1 MTVTKAEPTRAAPGQ
16 DVEHILTLDC
26 AERPGIVSA
35 VSGFLADHGCDIIE
49 NKQFDD
55 WRGRHFFM
63 RVHVAGDGGEQ
74 VTDELRAAFEP
85 VSSRFEMRWNLVRR
99 DARPR
104 LIVMASKSGH
114 CLSDLLYR
122 SRLGELPA
130 EIVAVVSNHRH
141 QQELAEWHGVPFHH
155 IPVTA
160 DTKPQAE
167 ARLRRLVDE
176 LNVDLVV
183 LARYMQVLSDELT
196 AELAGRCIN
205 IHHSF
210 LPAFKGA
217 RPYHQAY
224 ERGVKIV
231 GATAHYVTADLDEG
245 PIIAQ
250 QVIDVDHTHT
260 PEDLVSIGRD
270 AEVTAL
276 TKAVRWHCEGRVFRV
291 GRRSVV
297 LR

>member
-1 MTVTKAEPTRAAPGQ
+1 MTVLDTGSARTGARQ
-16 DVEHILTLDC
+16 TIDHVLTLDC
-26 AERPGIVSA
+26 AESPGIVSA
-35 VSGFLADHGCDIIE
+35 VSGFLADHGCDIID

-55 WRGRHFFM
+55 WRGQHFFM
-63 RVHVAGDGGEQ
+63 RVHVASEGDEAI
-74 VTDELRAAFEP
+74 TDELRAAFRP
-85 VSSRFEMRWNLVRR
+85 VSSRFAMRWNLIRH

-104 LIVMASKSGH
+104 VMIMASKSGH

-122 SRLGELPA
+122 SRIGELPA
-130 EIVAVVSNHRH
+130 EIVAVVSNHRA
-141 QQELAEWHGVPFHH
+141 QEELADWHGVPFYH

-160 DTKPQAE
+160 ETKPESE
-167 ARLRRLVDE
+167 ASLRRLVDE

-217 RPYHQAY
+217 KPYHQAY

-250 QVIDVDHTHT
+250 QVTDVDHTHT
-260 PEDLVSIGRD
+260 PEDLVAIGRD

-291 GRRSVV
+291 GKRTVV